1 MSGFYLAIEG
11 GEGAGKTTVGNLLSE
26 ALTERGEDVVTV
38 REPGSTELGAEIRRL
53 LLHGGAMTPWAEAM
67 LYAAQRAQLVQ
78 EVVAP
83 ALSRGGFVISDR
95 SLYSSLAYQGWA
107 RGLGIADVRIV
118 NELAVGG
125 VLPDLVVVLMVDT
138 ETGLS
143 RQSDPD
149 RIGGEATE
157 FHQRVLDGYR
167 KLALAES
174 DRVKLLEVVDRPQSV
189 AEQVLKLT
197 TSRRR
202 WRSS

>member
-26 ALTERGEDVVTV
+26 ALTERGEDVVKV
-38 REPGSTELGAEIRRL
+38 REPGSTQLGTEIRRL
-53 LLHGGAMTPWAEAM
+53 LLHGEAMTPWAEAM
-67 LYAAQRAQLVQ
+67 LYAAQRAQLVH

-83 ALSRGGFVISDR
+83 ALSRGSFVISDR

-125 VLPDLVVVLMVDT
+125 ALPDLVVVLMIDT

-149 RIGGEATE
+149 RIGGEAAE

-167 KLALAES
+167 TLALAES
-174 DRVKLLEVVDRPQSV
+174 HRVKLIDVMDRPETV
-189 AEQVLKLT
+189 AEQVLKLVDDA
-197 TSRRR
+197 RD
-202 WRSS
+202 

>member
-1 MSGFYLAIEG
+1 MSGFYLAVEG
-11 GEGAGKTTVGNLLSE
+11 GEGAGKTTVGHLLSE
-26 ALTERGEDVVTV
+26 ALTERGEDVVAV
-38 REPGSTELGAEIRRL
+38 REPGSTELGTEIRRL
-53 LLHGGAMTPWAEAM
+53 LLHGESMTPGAEAM

-83 ALSRGGFVISDR
+83 ALSRGSFVISDR

-125 VLPDLVVVLMVDT
+125 LLPDLVVVLIVDT
-138 ETGLS
+138 EIGLS

-149 RIGGEATE
+149 RIGGEAAE

-167 KLALAES
+167 KLAVSES
-174 DRVKLLEVVDRPQSV
+174 DRVKLLEVVEPPQSI
-189 AEQVLKLT
+189 AGRILKLIDVA
-197 TSRRR
+197 RD
-202 WRSS
+202 